1 MGASAASSHLVD
13 GAEAVMTIEST
24 GLNSLINYD
33 GTKLTSY
40 FTIDLSDSASQS
52 ITNFGN
58 ITMPSGSSATAQSY
72 NVAGGDTLAANAT
85 ITHVI
90 L

>member
-1 MGASAASSHLVD
+1 
-13 GAEAVMTIEST
+13 MTIEST

-33 GTKLTSY
+33 GTKLQGF
-40 FTIDLSDSASQS
+40 FTLALFDSADQS
-52 ITNFGN
+52 ITDFPNAS
-58 ITMPSGSSATAQSY
+58 MPSGSSVTAQSY